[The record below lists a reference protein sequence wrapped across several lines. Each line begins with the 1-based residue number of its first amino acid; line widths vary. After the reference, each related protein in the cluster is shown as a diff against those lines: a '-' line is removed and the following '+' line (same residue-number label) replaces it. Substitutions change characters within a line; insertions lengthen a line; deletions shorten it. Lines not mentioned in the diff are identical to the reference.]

1 MVRRASCD
9 EVTSLATRVC
19 CLKGGVIL
27 PAGSLQSACLLNSE
41 DGLLTFEFLL
51 PAAAH
56 GQQCPGCG
64 WVSAYLP
71 LRNLGHRAPF
81 CDGCMDD
88 LHLVCKSSGT
98 PLPFAPPYGGGI
110 WYIKPPRHYYQQRLD
125 NPCLLQAMALW
136 TSTSEWTLREAI

>member
-1 MVRRASCD
+1 MKMVRRASCD

-88 LHLVCKSSGT
+88 LHLFCKSSGT
-98 PLPFAPPYGGGI
+98 PLPFAPPTGGVFGTSNHRDITTNRGWTIPVFCKLWPYGRAHLSG
-110 WYIKPPRHYYQQRLD
+110 R
-125 NPCLLQAMALW
+125 
-136 TSTSEWTLREAI
+136 